1 MEIIG
6 GGLKE
11 GRVRFARL
19 KNDYFIT
26 IDKSGGKLLST
37 YRKLNSSEKEKFLL
51 DAKWTLNNPKN
62 FRDKKLSLSSDKA
75 IKEKNIKKLAHAANF
90 TERIAPRK

>member
-11 GRVRFARL
+11 GRVRFAGL

-26 IDKSGGKLLST
+26 IDKSGKKLLST

-51 DAKWTLNNPKN
+51 DAKWTLNNLKN

-75 IKEKNIKKLAHAANF
+75 IKEKNIKKLAHLANF